1 MIPFF
6 RKIRKKMADDNR
18 PLKYMRYA
26 IGEIALVVIGILIA
40 LQINTW
46 NEVRKEKKI
55 EQQFLMSIKTAI
67 NLSQKELKRV
77 IDDSIEISTSA
88 DTLFMLLAYNEFD
101 LLEGRLLDSLLLN
114 SGDYSIISLND
125 ASIQEIYNTGSLDI
139 FQDERIRKILSSW
152 TERIH
157 QIRKFEGE
165 SEYLSRRYNEYIIN
179 YIDVSRFE
187 LRLNAVIPEKKQ
199 ELLKDP
205 LLRNHLD
212 RIYSTHRHMNQIYK
226 VEKSILDSLSILIDQ
241 NLSK

>member
-18 PLKYMRYA
+18 PLKYARYA
-26 IGEIALVVIGILIA
+26 IGEIILVVIGILIA
-40 LQINTW
+40 LQINNW
-46 NEVRKEKKI
+46 NEERKLKEIEK
-55 EQQFLMSIKTAI
+55 QYLMSIKSGI
-67 NLSQKELKRV
+67 NLSQKELMRV
-77 IDDSIEISTSA
+77 IDDSKEISKSA
-88 DTLFMLLAYNEFD
+88 DTLIMLLAYDEFD
-101 LLEGRLLDSLLLN
+101 LLEGMVLDSLLFN
-114 SGDYSIISLND
+114 AGDYSIISMND

-179 YIDVSRFE
+179 FIDISRYE
-187 LRLNAVIPEKKQ
+187 LRLSAVIPEKRK

-205 LLRNHLD
+205 LLRNHLG
-212 RIYSTHRHMNQIYK
+212 RIYGTHQHMNQIYTA
-226 VEKSILDSLSILIDQ
+226 EKSILDSLRILIDQ

>member
-1 MIPFF
+1 M
-6 RKIRKKMADDNR
+6 
-18 PLKYMRYA
+18 YSRYA
-26 IGEIALVVIGILIA
+26 IGEIVLVVVGILIA
-40 LQINTW
+40 LQINNL
-46 NEVRKEKKI
+46 NEERKVKEIEK
-55 EQQFLMSIKTAI
+55 QYLRSIKTSI

-77 IDDSIEISTSA
+77 INDSKEISNSA
-88 DTLFMLLAYNEFD
+88 DTLFMLLAHDEFD
-101 LLEGRLLDSLLLN
+101 LLEGRFLDSLLFN

-152 TERIH
+152 TERVH

-179 YIDVSRFE
+179 YIDASRFE

-212 RIYSTHRHMNQIYK
+212 GIYITHKRMNQMYT
-226 VEKSILDSLSILIDQ
+226 VEKSILDSLRILIDQ

>member
-1 MIPFF
+1 
-6 RKIRKKMADDNR
+6 
-18 PLKYMRYA
+18 L
-26 IGEIALVVIGILIA
+26 
-40 LQINTW
+40 W
-46 NEVRKEKKI
+46 
-55 EQQFLMSIKTAI
+55 
-67 NLSQKELKRV
+67 
-77 IDDSIEISTSA
+77 
-88 DTLFMLLAYNEFD
+88 
-101 LLEGRLLDSLLLN
+101 N

-165 SEYLSRRYNEYIIN
+165 SEYLSRRYNEYIMN
-179 YIDVSRFE
+179 YIDVSRLE
-187 LRLNAVIPEKKQ
+187 LSLSVVIPEKRQ

-212 RIYSTHRHMNQIYK
+212 GIYSTHKRMNQIYT
-226 VEKSILDSLSILIDQ
+226 VEKSILDSLRILIDQ

>member
-6 RKIRKKMADDNR
+6 RKIRKKMADDNK

-26 IGEIALVVIGILIA
+26 IGEIVLVVIGILIA
-40 LQINTW
+40 LAINNW
-46 NEVRKEKKI
+46 NEKRKIKEIEK
-55 EQQFLMSIKTAI
+55 QYLMSIKTSI

-77 IDDSIEISTSA
+77 IDDSIEISKSA
-88 DTLFMLLAYNEFD
+88 DTLFLLLAHDEFD
-101 LLEGRLLDSLLLN
+101 LLEGRFLDSLLFN

-179 YIDVSRFE
+179 FIDVSRFE
-187 LRLNAVIPEKKQ
+187 LRLNAVIPEKRQ

-205 LLRNHLD
+205 LLRNHLGS
-212 RIYSTHRHMNQIYK
+212 IYSTHKYMNQIYTA
-226 VEKSILDSLSILIDQ
+226 EKSILDSLRILIDQ